1 MQTEEIKARFDQI
14 SKVYDEN
21 RRKFIPCFDD
31 YYLTTARFLSSSI
44 SSPRTIL
51 DLGAGTGLLSKF
63 LHDEFPDAKF
73 LLVDV
78 SEKML
83 EVAKKRFE
91 GIPNLEF
98 SVLDYTRNLPARKFD
113 LVASALSIHHLEEDE
128 KESLYRNVFQNLEAG
143 GTFVNID
150 QFNADSAEMNA
161 LYESYWVKS
170 IRASGLSELE
180 FERWQA
186 RRALDRENT
195 VEKTKA
201 LLLGAGFRVVECTY
215 KFMKF
220 AVVVAKK

>member
-21 RRKFIPCFDD
+21 RKKFIPCFDD

-44 SSPRTIL
+44 SSPRTVL

-78 SEKML
+78 SEKM
-83 EVAKKRFE
+83 
-91 GIPNLEF
+91 
-98 SVLDYTRNLPARKFD
+98 LDYTRNLPARKFD